1 MRNDFYVGCY
11 EDPRFLAQSGV
22 LNMKWG
28 IRRYQNYDGSLTAL
42 GRQHYGVGEARV
54 RKAKEAVN
62 RKEISALK
70 KNLKATKIQ
79 TKDLKKYGQV
89 VRTNRINKLQSKAE
103 KDRLDAESRKAR
115 VATEQEKATKFLNKL
130 DPSVEVNVD
139 KLSIQT
145 MNTKG
150 EAKIQKLLAKQE
162 IANMK
167 LEEAKYDA
175 NSNGDGALEEKQ
187 AHEAAKKAGL
197 DQGDNW
203 KVYRDA
209 QRGDKRAQETVT
221 QWELDKI
228 EKYIKDSNWK
238 ETKNGR
244 VEWVGNKNVS
254 EGDKDAEYDHFMNL
268 LDERDMLR
276 EKLPAKSNSDNS
288 KDSKIE
294 SESVEYKQTDYSK
307 DSGFTNDISHLAAYG
322 GEIKPSDLKP
332 EHRDS
337 TAYKEYQKARKEY
350 VKFEKSKDPGALD
363 SPEALEAWQKLEDA
377 GWWLSNIIEEDEK
390 KHK

>member
-103 KDRLDAESRKAR
+103 KDRLAAESRKAR
-115 VATEQEKATKFLNKL
+115 VATEQEKATKFLDKL

-167 LEEAKYDA
+167 LSDAESNAAQVKERYELEQLANKAWSAKGSGNKEAYDEAIAKINEKSKSRSEMQKRADELGEELNNEHKRVMASKEFKDW
-175 NSNGDGALEEKQ
+175 
-187 AHEAAKKAGL
+187 AKKQNFT
-197 DQGDNW
+197 DD
-203 KVYRDA
+203 DISA
-209 QRGDKRAQETVT
+209 QAT
-221 QWELDKI
+221 L
-228 EKYIKDSNWK
+228 YSK
-238 ETKNGR
+238 EHPNPEMQK
-244 VEWVGNKNVS
+244 K
-254 EGDKDAEYDHFMNL
+254 AE
-268 LDERDMLR
+268 ER
-276 EKLPAKSNSDNS
+276 EKIVKDLYLPK
-288 KDSKIE
+288 
-294 SESVEYKQTDYSK
+294 SVEYKQTDYSK
-307 DSGFTNDISHLAAYG
+307 GSGFANDISHLAAYG

-377 GWWLSNIIEEDEK
+377 GWRLSNIIEEDEK